1 MKTFEKN
8 YIGKG
13 TQVANL
19 SIVKFSFKLSEI
31 AKLSNVFNGEDY
43 ITFEVA
49 KLKNPD
55 SFGHGYTAYVNKL
68 VETLEPQASLVE
80 DAPKKNTRKPKRTA
94 TKKTEASIFPVN
106 TDYLMP
112 ESTDEIPF

>member
-31 AKLSNVFNGEDY
+31 AKLSHVFNGEDY

-49 KLKNPD
+49 KLKTPD
-55 SFGHGYTAYVNKL
+55 SFGHGYTAYVNKM
-68 VETLEPQASLVE
+68 VETPEPQASLVE
-80 DAPKKNTRKPKRTA
+80 DAPKKSTRKPKRTA
-94 TKKTEASIFPVN
+94 TPKTEVSIFPDN
-106 TDYLMP
+106 TDYHMP
-112 ESTDEIPF
+112 EGSDEIPF

>member
-19 SIVKFSFKLSEI
+19 SIVKFSFKMSEI
-31 AKLSNVFNGEDY
+31 AKFSHKFNGEEF
-43 ITFEVA
+43 ITFEIA

-55 SFGHGYTAYVNKL
+55 SFGHGYTAYVNKM
-68 VETLEPQASLVE
+68 VETPEHQPSLVE
-80 DAPKKNTRKPKRTA
+80 DAPKKSTRKPKRTA
-94 TKKTEASIFPVN
+94 TPKTEASIFPDN
-106 TDYLMP
+106 TDYHMP

>member
-31 AKLSNVFNGEDY
+31 AKLSHVD
-43 ITFEVA
+43 
-49 KLKNPD
+49 
-55 SFGHGYTAYVNKL
+55 
-68 VETLEPQASLVE
+68 
-80 DAPKKNTRKPKRTA
+80 
-94 TKKTEASIFPVN
+94 KTEHLTTCRRFCLI
-106 TDYLMP
+106 TL
-112 ESTDEIPF
+112 